1 MFKYCPQCKTE
12 LVKGWEKPHEPERLI
27 CPQCNFIY
35 YNNPRPGAGALVIQD
50 GKILLLKRGEEPR
63 KGYWNFPGG
72 YMDTYESPEECALR
86 EVKEE
91 TGLTIKL
98 EKLFGLYLEKE
109 SNESWTV
116 LAIFYLAS
124 VIGGSPQLAPEVMEM
139 AWFLPDT
146 LPLNL
151 AFPHTRKCLEDW
163 KLTAIK

>member
-1 MFKYCPQCKTE
+1 
-12 LVKGWEKPHEPERLI
+12 
-27 CPQCNFIY
+27 
-35 YNNPRPGAGALVIQD
+35 
-50 GKILLLKRGEEPR
+50 
-63 KGYWNFPGG
+63 
-72 YMDTYESPEECALR
+72 MDTYESPEECALR